1 MIVPSDNAANSAS
14 FSFGNGTSF
23 LSYFSPSDSQAS
35 GNQTRVTFRI
45 TQGAD
50 GGQPQ
55 VTGSGTANN
64 ATLTVNGENVDTDAV
79 LAGGDA
85 PTAAPESPAEAPA
98 AAPETAEAPAAAPE
112 APAAAPETAAAPAAA
127 PEAPAE
133 TPEAA
138 PERPLGRG
146 DVRGLNST
154 VARGRVVA
162 GGEQGPQSNF
172 EIVRTQTRESRPLDD
187 GNSFGVTNSGGFV
200 LGTAGDDSLASTST
214 FGSILRGEDGNDSL
228 TGNVGNDSFS
238 GGSGVDTFNIGAD
251 NGRDLIQDFEAE
263 AGEVVNLNVE
273 GVNSLQDLLNTVT
286 NDQGSVVF
294 DFGSGNRLTLAN
306 VSISDLSADN
316 FNFNAA

>member
-35 GNQTRVTFRI
+35 TNGTRVTFRI

-64 ATLTVNGENVDTDAV
+64 ATLTVNEENVDTDAV
-79 LAGGDA
+79 LAGG
-85 PTAAPESPAEAPA
+85 EAPA
-98 AAPETAEAPAAAPE
+98 AAPETAE
-112 APAAAPETAAAPAAA
+112 APAAA

-228 TGNVGNDSFS
+228 TGNVGNDIFS
-238 GGSGVDTFNIGAD
+238 GGSGVDTFTIGAD